1 MGHCRFCGHGAGWFR
16 SSHRQCAATYRQGLA
31 QLVDLVAAASGRPD
45 FTQRRM
51 LSILDAL
58 VQQCYVPAE
67 YQPAVL
73 AAGWHLSDMNRM
85 VDDVLTRSETVRLRE
100 FRDGHH
106 PASETP
112 DDRGASILAAAACA
126 ALATRQRSQ
135 RMERVSNLLQRS
147 GLSHEEGRELLLQAW
162 ETAVA
167 RQLDDGELDHNGM
180 LRQLVQGAAIAESAA
195 GLVPQRMNFP
205 QGAPAAALL
214 RRSEQLVWLFD
225 DVECCL
231 GQLPPEP
238 SPTITGV
245 AAPGRDLPY
254 CRPQSFVDRQAPDQ
268 GWESVARSQL
278 AVASQHLHFRGPGLS
293 IRLAYGSV
301 MHWEPYHDGI
311 GAVPRAQPNQ
321 LVVFRNGD
329 GWFIYNLTRNLA
341 AAANR
346 STRVLF
352 GMDDH
357 VERLAALPGE
367 QDLQYPLQARYI
379 PDEVEAL
386 SRQPVAAAEPET
398 ADSETASLDVGD
410 GRVVIYA
417 GAVHLHLHLHIT
429 IAAAPNGGGNDGDG
443 LPTVQ
448 DR

>member
-1 MGHCRFCGHGAGWFR
+1 MR
-16 SSHRQCAATYRQGLA
+16 ATYRQGLA
-31 QLVDLVAAASGRPD
+31 QLVDLVVAASGRPD

-126 ALATRQRSQ
+126 ALATRQRSR

-147 GLSHEEGRELLLQAW
+147 GLSREEGRELLLPAW

-167 RQLDDGELDHNGM
+167 RQLDDVGIDLDREAALLYYARHFDLDDAELDHHGM
-180 LRQLVQGAAIAESAA
+180 LRQFVQGAAIAEAAA

-205 QGAPAAALL
+205 QGAPASALL

-225 DVECCL
+225 DVEYCL
-231 GQLPPEP
+231 GQLPPKP
-238 SPTITGV
+238 SPTISGV
-245 AAPGRDLPY
+245 AAPGRHLPY
-254 CRPQSFVDRQAPDQ
+254 YRSQSFVDRPAPDQ
-268 GWESVARSQL
+268 GWESVARGQL
-278 AVASQHLHFRGPGLS
+278 AVASEHVHFRGPGLS

-301 MHWEPYHDGI
+301 LNWKPYHDGI
-311 GAVPRAQPNQ
+311 GAVPRAHPNR

-329 GWFIYNLTRNLA
+329 GWFIYNLPRNLA
-341 AAANR
+341 A
-346 STRVLF
+346 
-352 GMDDH
+352 
-357 VERLAALPGE
+357 P
-367 QDLQYPLQARYI
+367 
-379 PDEVEAL
+379 
-386 SRQPVAAAEPET
+386 
-398 ADSETASLDVGD
+398 
-410 GRVVIYA
+410 
-417 GAVHLHLHLHIT
+417 
-429 IAAAPNGGGNDGDG
+429 
-443 LPTVQ
+443 
-448 DR
+448 